1 FIVGPKAP
9 KSERNIYGVIK
20 KVGVEVGLK
29 VIGTRRE
36 LRNLIT
42 IIAGK
47 VIHPVFGLPGGISKS
62 LTEEVRKKAIE
73 VADKSL
79 DFALFT
85 YKIFKDIVLSNEEY
99 LDLILSDAYTHRT
112 YYMGLVDD
120 KNRTNFYD
128 GKIRIVDPK
137 GNEYAKFDVHE
148 YEKYIA
154 EHVEPWTFVK
164 FPYLKKV
171 GWKGFVDGEDSGIM
185 CVAPLARLNIADS
198 MATPKAQEAFEEM
211 FETIGSKPVHHT
223 LAMHWARIIEMIYA
237 AERMKE
243 LANDPELTDPNVRVT
258 PTETPSVGIS
268 AVEAPRGLLI
278 HHYETDENGI
288 IKKANLLVAT
298 QHNAARIALSVDK
311 AARNLIREGK
321 VDDGLLNMVEMAF
334 RAYDPCHA
342 CATHSIPGSMPL
354 AIYLYNLKGEL
365 IEIIKRE

>member
-1 FIVGPKAP
+1 
-9 KSERNIYGVIK
+9 
-20 KVGVEVGLK
+20 
-29 VIGTRRE
+29 
-36 LRNLIT
+36 
-42 IIAGK
+42 
-47 VIHPVFGLPGGISKS
+47 
-62 LTEEVRKKAIE
+62 
-73 VADKSL
+73 
-79 DFALFT
+79 
-85 YKIFKDIVLSNEEY
+85 
-99 LDLILSDAYTHRT
+99 
-112 YYMGLVDD
+112 
-120 KNRTNFYD
+120 
-128 GKIRIVDPK
+128 
-137 GNEYAKFDVHE
+137 
-148 YEKYIA
+148 
-154 EHVEPWTFVK
+154 
-164 FPYLKKV
+164 
-171 GWKGFVDGEDSGIM
+171 
-185 CVAPLARLNIADS
+185 

-311 AARNLIREGK
+311 AARNLIRGGK